1 MLVGD
6 FMVPKAS
13 LPPSS
18 SSLSSGSIGSIMS
31 SNEKTTTSRRLSKGS
46 IELAAYNGG
55 GDALRPSQ
63 PPSATKKRKREG
75 ESASGALFDYICS
88 WIYYGRISLASCGGV
103 QEETWKVDGK
113 GVGEQTFNGILV
125 NLSRRIK
132 LVVSLV
138 CYSLSGS
145 PSSSDNLSNEG
156 RLEAFRVSLLYA
168 VPALLYTI
176 DNNLI
181 FVILEFLDPAEMAV
195 MWNFKIVPCSTLSR
209 IFSSIAQPYG
219 WSSAPPF
226 LWRLFVAVDE
236 AGHGARRHRDGQDIC
251 GNRTNV
257 TTGGGRLA
265 AGDAPPHL
273 QLPPQLPKGILL
285 VMVGTTITSLVYTG
299 GAQTPKSVNFSSKTA

>member
-13 LPPSS
+13 LPPSLS
-18 SSLSSGSIGSIMS
+18 SSSSGSSGSVMS

-75 ESASGALFDYICS
+75 ESASGSFRLIIFVVGSIMGAS
-88 WIYYGRISLASCGGV
+88 VSLLVVASKR
-103 QEETWKVDGK
+103 ETWKVDGK
-113 GVGEQTFNGILV
+113 GVE
-125 NLSRRIK
+125 SRRSTESLCILMSECIK

-195 MWNFKIVPCSTLSR
+195 MWNFKIVTTAVLAYFFVDRSTL
-209 IFSSIAQPYG
+209 
-219 WSSAPPF
+219 
-226 LWRLFVAVDE
+226 
-236 AGHGARRHRDGQDIC
+236 
-251 GNRTNV
+251 
-257 TTGGGRLA
+257 
-265 AGDAPPHL
+265 
-273 QLPPQLPKGILL
+273 
-285 VMVGTTITSLVYTG
+285 
-299 GAQTPKSVNFSSKTA
+299 